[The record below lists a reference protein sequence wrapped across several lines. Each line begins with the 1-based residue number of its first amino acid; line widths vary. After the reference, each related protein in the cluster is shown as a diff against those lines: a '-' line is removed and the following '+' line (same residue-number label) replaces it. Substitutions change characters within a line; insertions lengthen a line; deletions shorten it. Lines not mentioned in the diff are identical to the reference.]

1 MGVKFGESRGIH
13 IIIMFVWILLGM
25 SSMALSAPVAQ
36 QDDQETQTSS
46 SSSSETSSQ
55 SSGGFDTAAIL
66 ALAGATGTPVQS
78 GTSYGRRRRSA
89 IESGVDELRRSKS
102 HTPNQSGLVSEHTE
116 KSSEEQTEPS
126 VASTTSK
133 CGYICRVLAIAG
145 AKPSKVSISSGYGR
159 RRKRRTA
166 IDWEKENVIPV
177 DEVLVKKVIAED
189 VNKGTDPEGSVK
201 VKTLSNVGDQIQPG
215 NSSEMPQKVFRRKFL
230 GYGRKKRDATKPV
243 SSRTV
248 AQNKKAWLPRKGK
261 FLQIEQTDALATPR
275 NTKKDKATKA
285 GEQ

>member
-1 MGVKFGESRGIH
+1 
-13 IIIMFVWILLGM
+13 M
-25 SSMALSAPVAQ
+25 SLSAPVAQ
-36 QDDQETQTSS
+36 QDDQ
-46 SSSSETSSQ
+46 
-55 SSGGFDTAAIL
+55 GGFDIAANL
-66 ALAGATGTPVQS
+66 ALANATSTPVQT

-89 IESGVDELRRSKS
+89 IENGVDGFGRIKS
-102 HTPNQSGLVSEHTE
+102 HTPNQPGLVSEPAE

-145 AKPSKVSISSGYGR
+145 AKPSKVNISSGYGR

-177 DEVLVKKVIAED
+177 DEVLVKKGI
-189 VNKGTDPEGSVK
+189 DPEGSVK

-215 NSSEMPQKVFRRKFL
+215 NSSGMPQIVFRRKFL

-248 AQNKKAWLPRKGK
+248 AQNKKEWLPRKGK
-261 FLQIEQTDALATPR
+261 FLQIEQTDALAMPR
-275 NTKKDKATKA
+275 NTKKDKAT
-285 GEQ
+285 

>member
-1 MGVKFGESRGIH
+1 
-13 IIIMFVWILLGM
+13 
-25 SSMALSAPVAQ
+25 MALSAPVAQ
-36 QDDQETQTSS
+36 QDDQ
-46 SSSSETSSQ
+46 
-55 SSGGFDTAAIL
+55 GGFDIAAIL
-66 ALAGATGTPVQS
+66 ALANATSTPVQT

-89 IESGVDELRRSKS
+89 IENGVDGFRRIKS
-102 HTPNQSGLVSEHTE
+102 HTPNQPGLVSEPAE

-133 CGYICRVLAIAG
+133 YGDLKRFLAIAG
-145 AKPSKVSISSGYGR
+145 AKPQKVCGTTGYGR
-159 RRKRRTA
+159 RRKRHTA

-215 NSSEMPQKVFRRKFL
+215 NSSGMPQKVFRRKFL

-261 FLQIEQTDALATPR
+261 FLQREQTDALAMPR